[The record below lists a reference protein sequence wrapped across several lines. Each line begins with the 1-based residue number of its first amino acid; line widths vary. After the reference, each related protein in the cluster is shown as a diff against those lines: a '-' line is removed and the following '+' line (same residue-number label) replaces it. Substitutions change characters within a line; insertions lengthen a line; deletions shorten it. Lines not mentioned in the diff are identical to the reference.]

1 MTAVLLDIRSQP
13 GEVAW
18 DQIVAGISL
27 LERSVRLAAVCGASE
42 IFVLVGQ
49 EQALVQRALDQTQS
63 KIAPQM
69 VCELPNADVLGVLD
83 VWTVYERAGIKDLLS
98 RESPTVFQF
107 DGGQAWI
114 GTAEDEFRPSA
125 DILTVGRWAKQV
137 WTKADADE
145 AERRLWLDCRK
156 PLDGIIS
163 RHLNRYISLWIS
175 ARIARWPIHPNHISV
190 VTFSLGI
197 LAGVLAGLG
206 GYWNFLLAGLVFQ
219 ANSVIDG
226 CDGELA
232 RVKYEFSVKGEWL
245 DTISDDLSD
254 VFFWAGLG
262 VGAWHTYESSM
273 PATWWLWLGAISV
286 IFKFVSMALYYT
298 WLIAR
303 GRGDLL
309 AFTWSFDDASEESGV
324 VARALKVL
332 KYTTKKDFIVFAAM
346 VLAFVG
352 YLPWLLLAAA
362 PGNIIVAVGVIL
374 QRRAKA
380 SQESSI

>member
-1 MTAVLLDIRSQP
+1 MTGVLLDIRLQP
-13 GEVAW
+13 GDIGW
-18 DQIVAGISL
+18 DHIVAGISL
-27 LERSVRLAAVCGASE
+27 LERSVRLASVCGATEILVVVDKDEKRVREALSRTESKVVPQIIREVPSE
-42 IFVLVGQ
+42 GFV
-49 EQALVQRALDQTQS
+49 AF
-63 KIAPQM
+63 
-69 VCELPNADVLGVLD
+69 LD
-83 VWTVYERAGIKDLLS
+83 VWTVYERAGIKELL
-98 RESPTVFQF
+98 EQDSPVVFEF
-107 DGGQAWI
+107 DGGRAWMGSGSDLEPGENTQAVTRWAKHVL
-114 GTAEDEFRPSA
+114 TAEDA
-125 DILTVGRWAKQV
+125 V
-137 WTKADADE
+137 E
-145 AERRLWLDCRK
+145 AARRLWLDCRK

-197 LAGVLAGLG
+197 LAGLLAGLG

-232 RVKYEFSVKGEWL
+232 RVKYQFSVKGEWL

-262 VGAWHTYESSM
+262 IGAWYTYESAM
-273 PATWWLWLGAISV
+273 PATWWLWLGLISV
-286 IFKFVSMALYYT
+286 VFKLVSMALYYT
-298 WLIAR
+298 WLYAR

-309 AFTWSFDDASEESGV
+309 AFTWSFDDASEDSGLM
-324 VARALKVL
+324 ARVLKVL

-362 PGNIIVAVGVIL
+362 PGNIVVAIGVIL
-374 QRRAKA
+374 QRRAK
-380 SQESSI
+380 SKQEV